1 MSQRYSTKEGDV
13 LDRVCWKHYGAQ
25 AGAVE
30 AVLEANTNLAEH
42 GEVLPAGLEII
53 LPDLVLPETEKL
65 IRLWD

>member
-1 MSQRYSTKEGDV
+1 MSQRYRTKEGDV

-42 GEVLPAGLEII
+42 GEVLPAGLEIT

>member
-1 MSQRYSTKEGDV
+1 MSQRYRTKEGDV